1 MKTRMVYVPL
11 DWTAFCRW
19 AGNRRLI
26 RQGAFDEGFALHVL
40 LSAVFGKAVLQPY
53 RLLRPGRASIASLYG
68 YSDVDQRVLRDMAQA
83 VATPDCIGVLGLDDL
98 ATKEMPERLRKGQ
111 RLGFDVRVRP
121 IRRLGQSLHDSQS
134 GRVLRKGSEL
144 DAFRLELLHRSPD
157 GWRNPATRVDLN
169 GISRQSVY
177 ADWLADRLAGAADM
191 DTASCRLIDF
201 RRSRAWRGNGRSS
214 EGPDATLQGECVV
227 RDPEAFA
234 TMLRRGVGRH
244 RAYGYGM
251 LIPRPPG
258 RASQTRNSPG

>member
-1 MKTRMVYVPL
+1 MKTRMVYAPL

-40 LSAVFGKAVLQPY
+40 LSAVFGKKILQPY

-68 YSDVDQRVLRDMAQA
+68 YSDKDQRVLRDTAHA

-98 ATKEMPERLRKGQ
+98 ATKEMPERFRRGQ

-121 IRRLGQSLHDSQS
+121 IRRLGQNLHDSQS
-134 GRVLRKGSEL
+134 RRLLRKGSEL
-144 DAFRLELLHRSPD
+144 DAFRLELLRRSPD
-157 GWRNPATRVDLN
+157 GWRSPEARADLN
-169 GISRQSVY
+169 RFSRESVY
-177 ADWLADRLAGAADM
+177 ADWLADRLADAADVE
-191 DTASCRLIDF
+191 TESCRLVDF

-227 RDPEAFA
+227 RNPEAFA

-251 LIPRPPG
+251 LIPRPPS
-258 RASQTRNSPG
+258 RTSQPHNRPG